1 MDNLQTY
8 QLHFDLDAPATVTVG
23 RFGTFNFPAGRYV
36 YTGSAK
42 RNLEARIRRH
52 LAKEKKLKWHIDYLL
67 AAPGIHMIEV
77 KRFAEEEC
85 PLNQATAGTVIVPG
99 FGASDCRSGCGSH
112 LKFLGLRHPM
122 AARSKTIKTRA
133 G

>member
-1 MDNLQTY
+1 MASLQTY
-8 QLHFDLDAPATVTVG
+8 QLHFELDAPVTVTVG
-23 RFGTFNFPAGRYV
+23 RFGSFLLPAGRYV

-42 RNLEARIRRH
+42 RSLEARIRRH
-52 LAKEKKLKWHIDYLL
+52 LSQEKKLKWHIDYLL

-77 KRFAEEEC
+77 KRFAGEEC
-85 PLNQATAGTVIVPG
+85 VRNQETGGEVIVPG

-112 LKFLGLRHPM
+112 LKFLGPRRQRT
-122 AARSKTIKTRA
+122 ARVRTIKATA

>member
-1 MDNLQTY
+1 MDSLQTY
-8 QLHFDLDAPATVTVG
+8 QLHFELDAPATVTVG
-23 RFGTFNFPAGRYV
+23 RFGSFLFPAGRYV

-52 LAKEKKLKWHIDYLL
+52 LSQEKKLKWHIDYLL

-77 KRFAEEEC
+77 KRFSQEEC
-85 PLNQATAGTVIVPG
+85 ARNQETDGEVIVPG

-112 LKFLGLRHPM
+112 LKFLGPRRQRTT
-122 AARSKTIKTRA
+122 RSRAIKATA